1 LIVVLFSGKQFMH
14 IQEENMLNNKSVKI
28 SQGQLESVNRRTEN
42 TMAKENRK
50 KDNNDLQNI
59 THQTKDRVNIN
70 TTKTNDVQKGK

>member
-1 LIVVLFSGKQFMH
+1 
-14 IQEENMLNNKSVKI
+14 
-28 SQGQLESVNRRTEN
+28 
-42 TMAKENRK
+42 MAKENRK